1 MSDDR
6 PTADLATRAATGDKQ
21 AWDALVDRY
30 APLVWS
36 ICRSHRLG
44 DADAGHVGR
53 AVWMQLVGQLGM
65 VRDPTALACWL
76 AAVTARECSRARRA
90 AREPQTSGQ
99 ALDARTIPDEQAGQ
113 AGLAEQEVR
122 EVLLREALTCLPPRC
137 QQLITMLTEDPPVPY
152 AQISTTLGIPVDSIG
167 PARGRCL
174 DQLRRDPAIAALINL
189 APPRLPG

>member
-44 DADAGHVGR
+44 DADAGHVGQ

-99 ALDARTIPDEQAGQ
+99 ALDAT
-113 AGLAEQEVR
+113 EQEVR
-122 EVLLREALTCLPPRC
+122 EALLREALTCLPPRC

>member
-6 PTADLATRAATGDKQ
+6 PAADLVTRAATGDKQ

-36 ICRSHRLG
+36 ICRRHRLG
-44 DADAGHVGR
+44 DADARHVGQ
-53 AVWMQLVGQLGM
+53 AVWAQLASQLGM
-65 VRDPTALACWL
+65 VRDPAALACWL
-76 AAVTARECSRARRA
+76 AAATARECSRAGRA
-90 AREPQTSGQ
+90 AREPHPPGP
-99 ALDARTIPDEQAGQ
+99 ALDARSIPDEQAGM
-113 AGLAEQEVR
+113 AEQEVR
-122 EVLLREALTCLPPRC
+122 EALLREALTCLPPRC

-174 DQLRRDPAIAALINL
+174 DQLRRDPAIAALINP
-189 APPRLPG
+189 APPRSAG